1 MKRYRILYAQV
12 AEMEAIIETD
22 EPLAKLHEQD
32 AAMVPLWSR
41 IVRQNMWT
49 GTDYPVTTGTF
60 LELEGIEELP

>member
-22 EPLAKLHEQD
+22 EPLAKLHEKD
-32 AAMVPLWSR
+32 AANVPLWSHIIRHNMR
-41 IVRQNMWT
+41 I